1 MNDSPS
7 NSLKSEIRLFLSSI
21 GIGVFG
27 MALSGYSL
35 KNHLAVKATGSSG
48 AICNINET
56 FSCDA
61 IANSPYSEVFG
72 FPVAVF
78 GLGFFGALI
87 VLALLAMFQE
97 KSKQES
103 IAGLYALA
111 VIGVLSSIGL
121 GLVAWL
127 GVGALCLSCIGV
139 YISTILYFVLVFKW
153 KAEVAPDLSLKSI
166 FNGLS
171 TAAIV
176 VAFLL
181 VGFNFF
187 APSKKGSGL
196 TENSPDQKSSPATS
210 LSNEVHNIV
219 TSKSAYAGLG
229 EDYRKG
235 SDSAKVTV
243 VEFSDFECPACGRA
257 EPVLRE
263 VIESMGSKILFVFRN
278 YPLDK
283 ACNGGVKHDMHKFA
297 CQAAVVGRCAGQFG
311 KFWQFHDKSFAE
323 QDKISLENIKSWGRD
338 AGLTAS
344 QIDQCLASNDIMA
357 KIKDDIAQGDLAGVT
372 GTPAIF
378 INGKKYAGG
387 LSVSELNAAIESELT
402 R

>member
-1 MNDSPS
+1 
-7 NSLKSEIRLFLSSI
+7 
-21 GIGVFG
+21 
-27 MALSGYSL
+27 
-35 KNHLAVKATGSSG
+35 
-48 AICNINET
+48 
-56 FSCDA
+56 
-61 IANSPYSEVFG
+61 
-72 FPVAVF
+72 
-78 GLGFFGALI
+78 
-87 VLALLAMFQE
+87 MFQE

-187 APSKKGSGL
+187 APNKKGSGL
-196 TENSPDQKSSPATS
+196 TESSPDQKSSPATS

-263 VIESMGSKILFVFRN
+263 VIDSMGSKILFVFRN

-283 ACNGGVKHDMHKFA
+283 ACNGGVKHDMHKLA
-297 CQAAVVGRCAGQFG
+297 CQAAGVGRCSGQFG